1 MIKFKPDMYKDN
13 IYDINY
19 KKLKKHGIKI
29 LIYDFDN
36 TIVENGNHVVD
47 DKLKKLFSDLKN
59 NFDVF
64 IISNTLRKSKI
75 DKFAKEC
82 GVLYVMDA
90 RKPFARG
97 YKKVKNLE
105 EVNSNEICMI
115 GDQLMTDI
123 LGAKRMGFYTVLVKP
138 IKMNENIFTLFNR
151 FLELFIFRRLNKKYG
166 IKKGNYYD

>member
-1 MIKFKPDMYKDN
+1 MSKFKPDMYKES
-13 IYDINY
+13 IYDIDYN
-19 KKLKKHGIKI
+19 KLKRQGIKI

-36 TIVENGNHVVD
+36 TIVENGNHVVSK
-47 DKLKKLFSDLKN
+47 KLKNLFTSLKKD
-59 NFDVF
+59 FDVF

-82 GVLYVMDA
+82 NVLYVMDA

-97 YKKVKNLE
+97 YKKVKSLE
-105 EVNSNEICMI
+105 KVNGNEICMI

-151 FLELFIFRRLNKKYG
+151 FLELFIFKKLNKKYG
-166 IKKGNYYD
+166 IKKGKYYD